1 MCDAV
6 ALVDIDFAR
15 QQDSGRVLADICLY
29 DLSDMKLNIIRQEIT
44 SQSSE
49 TSKAGSDVM
58 IFSTWFPRAQRSVS
72 ILASRK
78 GGGSLDRIMSQ
89 SHET

>member
-6 ALVDIDFAR
+6 ALVDIDFAG
-15 QQDSGRVLADICLY
+15 QQDSGRILADICLY
-29 DLSDMKLNIIRQEIT
+29 DLSDMKLNIKQEIT

-58 IFSTWFPRAQRSVS
+58 IFST
-72 ILASRK
+72 
-78 GGGSLDRIMSQ
+78 
-89 SHET
+89 